1 MNNLSHLFSYCLL
14 LLPLTVTGCA
24 QNPATNDHL
33 KPAGWLPSNFQLL
46 KQPIYLSHCIDKNQT
61 IHPRKFTVKGL
72 GVILHPN
79 PASVRTQAWS
89 VLWQEKPQIT
99 EPAFQ
104 DNDIGVS
111 IIPYLIDSAN
121 QPLLIA
127 PKYPKPNDNFDRFLP
142 ACQPGLEGLAEEL
155 FQMPYYYPTMILTAA
170 PGQRD
175 NLLSLIKKQL
185 DKECLLGGA
194 TQKYL
199 ATSENFQPRLLSDL
213 LKAVFED
220 NQARFLPNV
229 PYVTEVT
236 LAETAISFPII
247 SPATGQTTTDSSL
260 LVERDHQT
268 SEPPHLFDSVQVTF
282 TWPQQLGK
290 LTISNCAEAKV
301 TDKNY
306 QSICSFSEGTIQKI
320 ATLSLRE
327 NPQPQPSKKTTNNNA
342 RKLIIVSLSV
352 ELDSEGIGK
361 LIQTGLYN
369 VFKELKN
376 AKIPF
381 TLLAI
386 GSGRQLSNPLLR
398 GEELPSLVIE
408 GDADQLR
415 AKLRQ
420 LQFSATDLN
429 ALDDLE
435 LIDVYTTNGQ
445 IPVDRILYLT
455 DNMHLSDNP
464 PRKQLGVP
472 LAWNKEGIQLTVLTT
487 QKCTL
492 WEEQALANC
501 ILWQDKQQNT
511 LENVLK
517 EFLKK

>member
-1 MNNLSHLFSYCLL
+1 MNNLSPLLSYCLL

-24 QNPATNDHL
+24 QNPATNSNL
-33 KPAGWLPSNFQLL
+33 KPTGWLPSNLQLL
-46 KQPIYLSHCIDKNQT
+46 KQPIYLSHCIDKNQS
-61 IHPRKFTVKGL
+61 IHPRKLTVKGL

-79 PASVRTQAWS
+79 PTSVRTQAWS
-89 VLWQEKPQIT
+89 VLWQEKSQIS

-155 FQMPYYYPTMILTAA
+155 FQMPYYYPTVILTAA

-175 NLLSLIKKQL
+175 NLLNLIKKQL
-185 DKECLLGGA
+185 DKECLLGGV

-199 ATSENFQPRLLSDL
+199 STSENFQPRLLNDL
-213 LKAVFED
+213 LKEVFKD
-220 NQARFLPNV
+220 NQARFLPSV

-236 LAETAISFPII
+236 LAGTAISFPII
-247 SPATGQTTTDSSL
+247 PLVTNQTTTDSSL
-260 LVERDHQT
+260 PVKRDNQT
-268 SEPPHLFDSVQVTF
+268 SEPPHQFDSVQVTF

-290 LTISNCAEAKV
+290 LKISNCEEARAL
-301 TDKNY
+301 DKNY
-306 QSICSFSEGTIQKI
+306 QSTCSFSEGTTQKI
-320 ATLSLRE
+320 ATLSPRE
-327 NPQPQPSKKTTNNNA
+327 NPQPQLPKKTNNNA

-361 LIQTGLYN
+361 IIQTGLYN

-376 AKIPF
+376 SKTAF

-386 GSGRQLSNPLLR
+386 GSGRQLSNPLLK

-435 LIDVYTTNGQ
+435 LIDVYTTNDQ

-492 WEEQALANC
+492 WQEQALANC